1 MKVQLLDTLH
11 GKRAYKSCNKKDE
24 EKKAGAQEVKK
35 ALIIGL
41 GNPGPAYNRTRHN
54 IGFVVLDRLA
64 HVAGAVWSNNR
75 KKALL
80 ARTTLADCDVVLMK
94 PQTFMN
100 LSGRAVYPVV
110 QRFGIQTDDL
120 MVIHDDIDL
129 ELGKVRLKLGGGDG
143 GHKGV
148 RSIADSLRD
157 RDFLRIRLGVGRPT
171 GNQTPEEYVL
181 QKFEIDEQ
189 PLVSSLVATAL
200 EAVHLLL
207 NRDVHYAKNIIH
219 SKKVTAQT
227 DQGSVQKDIF
237 PCQFNEVVIN

>member
-1 MKVQLLDTLH
+1 MESAHT
-11 GKRAYKSCNKKDE
+11 KSCNKKDE
-24 EKKAGAQEVKK
+24 EKKAGTDEVKR

-41 GNPGPAYNRTRHN
+41 GNPGPAYKGTRHN

-64 HVAGAVWSNNR
+64 HLAGAVWSING

-80 ARTTLADCDVVLMK
+80 ARTSLADCDVVLMK

-100 LSGRAVYPVV
+100 LSGKAVYPVV
-110 QRFGIQTDDL
+110 QRFGIQTGDI

-171 GNQTPEEYVL
+171 GNQAPEDYVL
-181 QKFEIDEQ
+181 RKFEIDER
-189 PLVSSLVATAL
+189 PLVDSLVATAL
-200 EAVHLLL
+200 EAVQLLV
-207 NRDVHYAKNIIH
+207 RHDIPYVKNIIH
-219 SKKVTAQT
+219 SKRFTAQM
-227 DQGSVQKDIF
+227 DKGSVQKDVF
-237 PCQFNEVVIN
+237 PCQFNEVVII